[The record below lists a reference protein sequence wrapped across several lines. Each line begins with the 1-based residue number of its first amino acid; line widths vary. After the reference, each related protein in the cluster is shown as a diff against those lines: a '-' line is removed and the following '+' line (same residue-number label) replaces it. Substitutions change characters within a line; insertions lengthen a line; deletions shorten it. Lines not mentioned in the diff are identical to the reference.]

1 MSRMLKISLKKG
13 REIRNTKKLD
23 EIKKNYGK
31 SMAEE
36 ATLKWSELKKSL
48 QEADQ
53 KELITLLHDLY
64 KNSVEN
70 RRYITARY
78 AKTEDKDKILEA
90 YRKKVINVYYHP
102 RGAASRPHY
111 SVAKKAINDY
121 FEASGDIKGTI
132 DLAFT
137 LVENVMKYINE
148 FSGIDEASRVGGS
161 DMMEKFCELITTEEG
176 KKFYPYFRERL
187 QKLYQDSE
195 DSPYG
200 IGDNLRYYISN
211 LYDFFF
217 EEDLQD
223 N

>member
-1 MSRMLKISLKKG
+1 MRT
-13 REIRNTKKLD
+13 NC
-23 EIKKNYGK
+23 GK

-36 ATLKWSELKKSL
+36 ATLKWSELKKL
-48 QEADQ
+48 FQETDQ
-53 KELITLLHDLY
+53 KELINLLHDLY

-70 RRYITARY
+70 RRFITARY
-78 AKTEDKDKILEA
+78 AKAGDENKILEA

-102 RGAASRPHY
+102 RGAASMPRY

-121 FEASGDIKGTI
+121 SEASGDIKGTM
-132 DLAFT
+132 DLALT
-137 LVENVMKYINE
+137 LVENVMKYIRE

-161 DMMEKFCELITTEEG
+161 DMMEKFCELGRTEKG
-176 KKFYPYFRERL
+176 QKFYPYFRERL
-187 QKLYQDSE
+187 HKLYRDSE

-200 IGDNLRYYISN
+200 IGDNLQYYISN
-211 LYDFFF
+211 LVDDISNPDDNFF

>member
-1 MSRMLKISLKKG
+1 MRANS
-13 REIRNTKKLD
+13 
-23 EIKKNYGK
+23 GK

-48 QEADQ
+48 QEADP
-53 KELITLLHDLY
+53 KELINLLHDLY
-64 KNSVEN
+64 KNSIEN
-70 RRYITARY
+70 RRFITARY
-78 AKTEDKDKILEA
+78 AKAEDESKILEA

-102 RGAASRPHY
+102 RGAASRPRY

-121 FEASGDIKGTI
+121 SEASGDIKGTM
-132 DLAFT
+132 DLALT
-137 LVENVMKYINE
+137 LVENIMRYLHE
-148 FSGIDEASRVGGS
+148 FSGIDESSYVGGS
-161 DMMEKFCELITTEEG
+161 DMIEKFCELGRTEEG
-176 KKFYPYFRERL
+176 QKYYPYFRERL
-187 QKLYQDSE
+187 QKLYRDSE

-211 LYDFFF
+211 LVDDISSPDDDFF